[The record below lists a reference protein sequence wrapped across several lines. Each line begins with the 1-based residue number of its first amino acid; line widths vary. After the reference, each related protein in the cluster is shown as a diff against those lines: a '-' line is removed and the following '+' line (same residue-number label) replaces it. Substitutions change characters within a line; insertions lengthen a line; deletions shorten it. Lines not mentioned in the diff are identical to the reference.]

1 VPSTARLPRLPALDV
16 LALEALLRLRV
27 GLVALNTYVLR
38 MVSAGPQGV
47 PGEPPDGGVW
57 EGRKVAA
64 YDEAGAI
71 EAAAKI
77 FPGWTVLT
85 VQEYNK

>member
-1 VPSTARLPRLPALDV
+1 MDV
-16 LALEALLRLRV
+16 LALEAVLRLWV
-27 GLVALNTYVLR
+27 GLVALKTWALK

-64 YDEAGAI
+64 YDEEGAI
-71 EAAAKI
+71 EAAARV

-85 VQEYNK
+85 VQEYDK